1 MNTRRIT
8 GLITSVVL
16 ALVGTLA
23 IVAYV
28 KGADDRAQAGE
39 KIVKVLTVKT
49 TVPAGTSAK
58 DLGAS
63 VGLESISRKVMAD
76 GAVTSVKSLGKKV
89 AGTTLVAGEQVI
101 ASRFVDKSNFS
112 ATGAD
117 VQVPP
122 GLLRTS
128 VALDPQRVIGG
139 VLTPG
144 ARVAVIASFDPFDM
158 NNQAPITI
166 DGIQIQPNGKTPTS
180 THIILHK
187 ALVIN
192 VQLTGN
198 LNNTENTSDAKTA
211 DTAKPGQAPT
221 SQLLV
226 TLALDGPSTERLV
239 FAQEFG
245 KVWLSIEPADV
256 SDAPTAVETRGSVY
270 R

>member
-1 MNTRRIT
+1 M
-8 GLITSVVL
+8 GLIAAVVL
-16 ALVGTLA
+16 ALVGTVA

-28 KGADDRAQAGE
+28 NGAENRAQAGE
-39 KIVKVLTVKT
+39 TVVKVLVVKDS
-49 TVPAGTSAK
+49 VPAGTPASE
-58 DLGAS
+58 LGDR
-63 VGLESISRKVMAD
+63 VGLESISQKVMAD
-76 GAVTSVKSLGKKV
+76 GSVTNVKELGAKV
-89 AGTTLVAGEQVI
+89 AGTTLVPGEQVI
-101 ASRFVDKSNFS
+101 SSRFVDKSNFS

-122 GLLRTS
+122 GLLRTT
-128 VALDPQRVIGG
+128 VALDPQRVVGG

-144 ARVAVIASFDPFDM
+144 ARVAVIASFEPFDM
-158 NNQAPITI
+158 NNAGTVTV
-166 DGIQIQPNGKTPTS
+166 DGFQIPANGKTPDT

-187 ALVIN
+187 VLVTN

-198 LNNTENTSDAKTA
+198 VNSTDNTSGEKTA
-211 DTAKPGQAPT
+211 DTNKPGEAPT

-245 KVWLSIEPADV
+245 KVWLSIEPAD
-256 SDAPTAVETRGSVY
+256 AVESGITIETRGTVN

>member
-58 DLGAS
+58 DLGDS
-63 VGLESISRKVMAD
+63 VGLVPISRKVMAD

-122 GLLRTS
+122 GLLRTTI
-128 VALDPQRVIGG
+128 ALDPQRVVGG

-144 ARVAVIASFDPFDM
+144 ARVAVTASFDPFDI
-158 NNQAPITI
+158 NNPAPVTV
-166 DGIQIQPNGKTPTS
+166 DGIQIPANGKTPNS
-180 THIILHK
+180 TRIILHK

-192 VQLTGN
+192 VQMTGD
-198 LNNTENTSDAKTA
+198 LNSTEDTSSAKTA

-245 KVWLSIEPADV
+245 KIWLSIEPADA
-256 SDAPTAVETRGSVY
+256 SDAPIPVETRGTVL